1 MKRRKIY
8 IILLIILAIITLGLG
23 ITYAWLKQNISS
35 EKVQLMRV
43 GNFNFSLKEN
53 SIGLLSGEFLADET
67 ALKKEGYKF
76 SIENTGNFTGSY
88 SIYLDDDTIETN
100 QIRLDDKFIKYS
112 LEINGDIYEPKE
124 LSDRKLYE
132 GVLKRGEKTDFILR
146 IWLNSDIN
154 GDIGGQVF
162 KTKLRVEASQ
172 EPTSS
177 SETSKITYDYN
188 YLVNDVFDEYY
199 DISTFKPCCKYGDK
213 LTNYKIYYDNIGMV
227 FSTTSNNSE
236 IDRGWY
242 FSNKKEL
249 IIGNEYTYSFEIK
262 SNIPLTTKF
271 IGSEQNAKVGENIL
285 SIESTYKRYTSTFKA
300 TNNFYKSFIFYDWTD
315 TEDRTLEIRN
325 LQIQEGGLST
335 SDLVKKSG
343 TKLGLFPHLVRN
355 KYQLLGWYTDP
366 IEGTKVSADDIV
378 PASDTTY
385 YAHWKY
391 LGGS

>member
-1 MKRRKIY
+1 M
-8 IILLIILAIITLGLG
+8 
-23 ITYAWLKQNISS
+23 
-35 EKVQLMRV
+35 
-43 GNFNFSLKEN
+43 
-53 SIGLLSGEFLADET
+53 ADET

-188 YLVNDVFDEYY
+188 YLVNDKLDEYY
-199 DISTFKPCCKYGDK
+199 DTSNFVACCETAISLTKYE
-213 LTNYKIYYDNIGMV
+213 TYYDDVGRV
-227 FSTTSNNSE
+227 FFVTANKNKAN
-236 IDRGWY
+236 RGWY
-242 FSNKKEL
+242 FLNKKAL
-249 IIGNEYTYSFEIK
+249 TIDKTYTYSFEAR
-262 SNIPLTTKF
+262 SNVEVTAR
-271 IGSEQNAKVGENIL
+271 IGSEQEVTSGNSSSEYNL
-285 SIESTYKRYTSTFKA
+285 TTSYKRYAKTFKA
-300 TNNFYKSFIFYDWTD
+300 FDNTYKAFIFYDWTS

-325 LQIQEGGLST
+325 LQIQEGGLSVAEI
-335 SDLVKKSG
+335 VKMKG
-343 TKLGLFPHLVRN
+343 TNLYTFPYLKRDN
-355 KYQLLGWYTDP
+355 YQLLGWYTDP
-366 IEGTKVSADDIV
+366 VNGDKIDENTIV
-378 PASDTTY
+378 PSTDTTY

-391 LGGS
+391 IGEK

>member
-35 EKVQLMRV
+35 EKVQVMRV

-76 SIENTGNFTGSY
+76 SIENTGNFIGSY
-88 SIYLDDDTIETN
+88 SIYLDDDTLETN

-112 LEINGDIYEPKE
+112 LEIDGDIYEPKE
-124 LSDRKLYE
+124 LSDRKIYE

-146 IWLNSDIN
+146 VWLNSDIN

-199 DISTFKPCCKYGDK
+199 DTSKYVGCCDSQLTLINFK
-213 LTNYKIYYDNIGMV
+213 TYYDEIGKV
-227 FSTTSNNSE
+227 FSVTSNKTQSQ
-236 IDRGWY
+236 RGWY
-242 FSNKKEL
+242 FINKKEL
-249 IIGNEYTYSFEIK
+249 TPQKTYTYSFEIK
-262 SNIPLTTKF
+262 SNTSFTVK
-271 IGSEQNAKVGENIL
+271 IGSEQEGNNYQNGNLTYKVD
-285 SIESTYKRYTSTFKA
+285 STYRRYTRTFEAKENQRRA
-300 TNNFYKSFIFYDWTD
+300 GQTGAGKHCSWY
-315 TEDRTLEIRN
+315 
-325 LQIQEGGLST
+325 GLHCESYR
-335 SDLVKKSG
+335 G
-343 TKLGLFPHLVRN
+343 TGAFR
-355 KYQLLGWYTDP
+355 
-366 IEGTKVSADDIV
+366 
-378 PASDTTY
+378 PA
-385 YAHWKY
+385 A
-391 LGGS
+391 